1 MVQIRSR
8 EPVTVYE
15 MIDDGGRAIGEVR
28 QPAGE
33 PVIGRGEGTV
43 LLRRDDHAPAGRH
56 VKRLKTVRGSK
67 GVAGFPPST

>member
-43 LLRRDDHAPAGRH
+43 LLRRDGPRRPGDM
-56 VKRLKTVRGSK
+56 
-67 GVAGFPPST
+67 